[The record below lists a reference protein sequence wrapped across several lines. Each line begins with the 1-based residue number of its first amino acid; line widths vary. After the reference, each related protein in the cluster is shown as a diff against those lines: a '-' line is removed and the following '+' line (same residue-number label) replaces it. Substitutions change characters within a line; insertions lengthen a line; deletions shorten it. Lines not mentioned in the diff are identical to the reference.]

1 MRFMWLSDRWK
12 KATGVRYSSSE
23 WVEAA
28 CLPGVRYKIARASLA
43 RRAEI
48 TRRVRCLLSK
58 LEYQEAGAALEDRLA
73 AAEAAC
79 QVDRSYI
86 EWGLLE
92 VEGLRIDGRQCDV
105 GLLVEKGP
113 EPLCRE
119 IARRIRQESSLNAE
133 ERKN

>member
-1 MRFMWLSDRWK
+1 MWLSGRWK
-12 KATGVRYSSSE
+12 KATGVEYSSSE
-23 WVEAA
+23 WVKAA
-28 CLPGVRYKIARASLA
+28 CVPGVHYKVARVSLA

-58 LEYQEAGAALEDRLA
+58 LEYQQAGAALEDRLA
-73 AAEAAC
+73 AAEVAC
-79 QVDRSYI
+79 QVDRIYV

-92 VEGLRIDGRQCDV
+92 VEGLQIDGRACNV
-105 GLLVEKGP
+105 ELLVEAGP

-119 IARRIRQESSLNAE
+119 IARRIRQECSLNAE